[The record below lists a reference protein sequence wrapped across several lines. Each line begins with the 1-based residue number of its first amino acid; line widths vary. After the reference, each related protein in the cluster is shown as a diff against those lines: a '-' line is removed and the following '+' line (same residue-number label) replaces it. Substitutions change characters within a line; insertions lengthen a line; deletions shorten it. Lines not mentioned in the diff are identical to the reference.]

1 MTRNRRHSRYDG
13 IEFKKPDDWFLQD
26 MEEEEEEAKAKAAAR
41 ESARAARAAALAA
54 APALLISQI
63 NAITTKDEY
72 KDFVE
77 GKGFTT
83 TGIFSDNS
91 NELNITLFRNKT
103 YEIFELND
111 TLSCFLNAK
120 ETKFAEF
127 TDEFEAVSGLKYLQE
142 VMDKFLFI
150 RGSLLPP
157 VTGVNAGERLYN
169 RIEYCA
175 ASLYEE
181 IIIPFYM
188 QIKTKYKAIPGKDNM
203 SYIFG
208 RFKKHINYYLDIFE
222 TCKGTLTN
230 LVNINNEA
238 IGKKI
243 VKRINYI
250 LEDMNGTTIA
260 TNLTS
265 LKTDINV
272 KFNAVDTDL
281 KFAIDTDTTMD
292 GRRRSRRKSRRS
304 KRSSKKR
311 SDGKKK
317 KSKSRRSKRSSK
329 KRSSKRRSADGKR
342 KSRRTRRKS
351 RRSKK
356 RSTRRRY

>member
-1 MTRNRRHSRYDG
+1 
-13 IEFKKPDDWFLQD
+13 
-26 MEEEEEEAKAKAAAR
+26 
-41 ESARAARAAALAA
+41 
-54 APALLISQI
+54 
-63 NAITTKDEY
+63 
-72 KDFVE
+72 
-77 GKGFTT
+77 
-83 TGIFSDNS
+83 
-91 NELNITLFRNKT
+91 
-103 YEIFELND
+103 
-111 TLSCFLNAK
+111 
-120 ETKFAEF
+120 
-127 TDEFEAVSGLKYLQE
+127 
-142 VMDKFLFI
+142 
-150 RGSLLPP
+150 
-157 VTGVNAGERLYN
+157 
-169 RIEYCA
+169 
-175 ASLYEE
+175 
-181 IIIPFYM
+181 M

-311 SDGKKK
+311 S
-317 KSKSRRSKRSSK
+317 
-329 KRSSKRRSADGKR
+329 SKRRSADGKR